1 MKISFLMFLLYIQC
15 YNIALLI
22 RHNSV
27 TLRELY

>member
-1 MKISFLMFLLYIQC
+1 MKISFLMFLLYMQC

-27 TLRELY
+27 KLRDPY